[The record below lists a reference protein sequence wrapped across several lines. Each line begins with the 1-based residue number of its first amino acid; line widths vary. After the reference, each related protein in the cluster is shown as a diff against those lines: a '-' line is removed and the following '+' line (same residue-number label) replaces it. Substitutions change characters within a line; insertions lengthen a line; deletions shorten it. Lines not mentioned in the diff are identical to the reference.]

1 MLIVKANKSSRPEVF
16 LGKDVLKIS
25 SKFARN
31 HTSAWVFSY
40 KFAAFFRT
48 PFLKNTSGRLL
59 LNEIKVESY
68 LPNYA
73 TRLKNATGI
82 DTSKFAKKADL
93 ASLKADVDELDIHK
107 LKILS
112 DDLIKLSNVADNNF
126 VRKTT

>member
-31 HTSAWVFSY
+31 HTSAWLFSY

-48 PFLKNTSGRLL
+48 PFLKNISGRLL

-82 DTSKFAKKADL
+82 DTSKFAKKANL

>member
-16 LGKDVLKIS
+16 FGKDVLKIS

>member
-1 MLIVKANKSSRPEVF
+1 M
-16 LGKDVLKIS
+16 
-25 SKFARN
+25 
-31 HTSAWVFSY
+31 
-40 KFAAFFRT
+40 
-48 PFLKNTSGRLL
+48 
-59 LNEIKVESY
+59 
-68 LPNYA
+68 PNYA

>member
-31 HTSAWVFSY
+31 HTSAWLFSY

-48 PFLKNTSGRLL
+48 PFLKNISGRLL